1 MLTQSGNN
9 PTVVIWC
16 NAVQYIQFPIKGESV
31 SWRLHKLMCFET
43 AAEEEEEEEQLYTS
57 PSFVLMETVFYHR
70 GLDT

>member
-1 MLTQSGNN
+1 
-9 PTVVIWC
+9 
-16 NAVQYIQFPIKGESV
+16 
-31 SWRLHKLMCFET
+31 MCFET